1 MWQTACEMMKLCRNL
16 FILIVAE
23 EVSNFITESSEEVS
37 EFIGMCAKKWN
48 AQNENTLHCMF
59 ATNQLV
65 AEYSGFS
72 KVYEVFKRAEV
83 YRGDW
88 I

>member
-1 MWQTACEMMKLCRNL
+1 
-16 FILIVAE
+16 
-23 EVSNFITESSEEVS
+23 
-37 EFIGMCAKKWN
+37 MCAKKWN

-83 YRGDW
+83 YQG